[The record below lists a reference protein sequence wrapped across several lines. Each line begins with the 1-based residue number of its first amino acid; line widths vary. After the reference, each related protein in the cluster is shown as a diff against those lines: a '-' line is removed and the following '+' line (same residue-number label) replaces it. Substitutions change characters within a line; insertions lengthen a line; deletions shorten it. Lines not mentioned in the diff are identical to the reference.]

1 VFTEL
6 YPGEIYRNSL
16 NNIHIIIYGVDTT
29 KVNCFHMDEDWNKD
43 NIENVRYDYDN
54 FVNNISSAHFRMV
67 GKLNKEKLA
76 KIMLLGKYE

>member
-1 VFTEL
+1 
-6 YPGEIYRNSL
+6 
-16 NNIHIIIYGVDTT
+16 
-29 KVNCFHMDEDWNKD
+29 MDEDWNKD